1 MKIRFGTDGWRGI
14 IADTYTFE
22 NVKII
27 GQALA
32 DYLHEIGT
40 ADKGIAV
47 GYDHRFMSEKYAEL
61 MAQVAAANGIK
72 VILGNQAVP
81 TPALSFA
88 VKHFQCAGG
97 IMITA
102 SHNPPEYNGVKFKGD
117 YGGSAIPEITQEIE
131 KHLYKFSPKT
141 AGSAIKKKIETTDLI
156 KPYLTQLRSL
166 VDLDKISKKKFRVV
180 HDAMYGSGKN
190 HLAKLLE
197 DTDCE
202 VISIRSNR
210 DCLFGGILPEP
221 IPKNLELFSKTVRE
235 QKADLGIATD
245 GDADRFGVVESNGQ
259 YIWPHYTIPL
269 LYEHLTKN
277 RGWTG
282 NAVRTV
288 SLASIID
295 EVVKETPGAKVFEVP
310 VGFKNICELMLKED
324 IVIGG
329 EESGGIGV
337 KNHIPE
343 RDGLLIGLL
352 MLEYLATSG
361 KTLQELVADLEKRF
375 GILCYDRIDAH
386 LGDDKRIGLI
396 QRLKTSPPDKLGD
409 IAVDHIET
417 LDGIKFFLKDKG
429 WILIRASDTEPVV
442 RLYSG
447 SDTMEKVQKTLQAGK
462 ALSGIEG

>member
-14 IADTYTFE
+14 IADAYTFE
-22 NVKII
+22 NVRII
-27 GQALA
+27 AQALA
-32 DYLHEIGT
+32 DYLYEKGT
-40 ADKGIAV
+40 ANKGIAI
-47 GYDHRFMSEKYAEL
+47 GYDHRFMSERYAEL
-61 MAQVAAANGIK
+61 VAEVAAANGIS
-72 VILGNQAVP
+72 VILSQDALP

-117 YGGSAIPEITQEIE
+117 YGGSAIPSITQEIE
-131 KHLYKFSPKT
+131 KHLYKIPPKRA
-141 AGSAIKKKIETTDLI
+141 AGSDKKKIQIIDLV
-156 KPYLTQLRSL
+156 KPYLNQLRSL
-166 VDLDKISKKKFRVV
+166 VDMDKISKQKFRVV
-180 HDAMYGSGKN
+180 HDAMFGSGKN
-190 HLAKLLE
+190 YLAKLLE
-197 DTDCE
+197 NTDCE

-221 IPKNLELFSKTVRE
+221 IPKNLEFFSQTVRE
-235 QKADLGIATD
+235 QKADLGVATD

-277 RGWTG
+277 RGWSG
-282 NAVRTV
+282 NVVRTV

-295 EVVKETPGAKVFEVP
+295 EVIKSHPGVKVFEVP

-324 IVIGG
+324 IIIGG

-343 RDGLLIGLL
+343 RDGLLICLL
-352 MLEYLATSG
+352 MLEYLAMSG
-361 KTLQELVADLEKRF
+361 KTLQELIADLEKRF
-375 GILCYDRIDAH
+375 GVFCYDRIDAH
-386 LGDDKRIGLI
+386 LGDKKRLGLI
-396 QRLKTSPPDKLGD
+396 QRLKTSPPEKLGNV
-409 IAVDHIET
+409 AVDYIES
-417 LDGIKFFLKDKG
+417 LDGVKFFLIDKS

-447 SDTMEKVQKTLQAGK
+447 SDSMDKVQNTLSAGK
-462 ALSGIEG
+462 ALCGIED